1 MEQSSG
7 DDVERKT
14 KNIQQVLGYLNFSSG
29 VPDSQYLGAL
39 NALFRSSNTKTWE
52 ELVKELSASLDELEG
67 VSSTF
72 ADAKQARRV
81 LKLIPTFIEGYFA
94 HHAELLAHQT
104 PTEYC
109 NGFFLGRATEALLA
123 SDPFDETE
131 DVVKRAISKINDY
144 IGYRPVAT
152 LESQKIEPYKH
163 EWVRPMPIYIRDAG
177 VAAGKYEAVTR
188 ACIELIESTHPSLL
202 RAAYFDPSRL
212 QELAIDPK
220 AYDFDHPAN
229 KRPNHHF
236 GQWDPHQIDGDGF
249 YTRFV
254 VQQVTIDSLLQR
266 MVRAKTEDGLSQD
279 ELIFEAAAVLAG
291 TILMSSGISGY
302 GPETHASTVSL
313 GGLLAQIA
321 AYRDEFYRMLISTMS
336 GSHGARLV
344 EEANRLQQPFAAAR
358 QDLNRQLTAC
368 RATQLQRVQVA
379 RIFARMNYGEEATIQ
394 ANRIQVP
401 SARIA
406 TQLDCSL
413 SATRSAMDRGELE
426 EALASITQARQA
438 LIRGIECGAIV
449 DPWNILG
456 FDANFSLFGPI
467 ENSLRDYRIDELVD
481 VIEEM
486 HELFARLWS
495 KASAAQ
501 MDDLVTETRERF
513 HESATWW
520 HQFAAHEIESV
531 DAEDPLEVFEA
542 AQNVAQALE
551 AWHQSGEAAGDI
563 GFWAPHVQKFDS
575 CRAYWLVVN
584 TLLARNDKV
593 ASLGLLMHW
602 LSRADSIPLEHGETS
617 FFRLSLRWLEATLD
631 ETGTVPETGKL
642 AGWKRIRKFFDY
654 LEANAGEFLVVPE
667 FQPDTPTS
675 STDSD
680 KPKRGGGKG
689 TLDESF
695 GDGSDFD
702 GEYDDGYEGDFDDP
716 FGDEEE
722 EDRFSAAYENVVY
735 RDSTDDGME
744 GSVFDFESHD
754 EDYLQQTS
762 RPIAIRLAFIE
773 QLSLV
778 WRLIA
783 VTWASAKASNKPD
796 AADSETAELME
807 DMLSNA
813 HGQLTRSL
821 QDLDQLTRDVAGYK
835 LSRVGADA
843 EAMANYDRLRL
854 LKDSLLDQVMN
865 ATVSVTESL
874 RFLTAAAEPAEDA
887 SEKSVALADVSV
899 EGDPGDDYDGSIEDD
914 NPEAHSQEVVLM
926 LRACLR
932 GDATA
937 AGQLWPAVRASLQG
951 KPILYVPLNRDGRP
965 NTITSVRTRQHLI
978 QNLLYWLPRLGLLK
992 ETYQLLE
999 LIREMELK
1007 PVGFGAITE
1016 FDDLFE
1022 VGCSSIV
1029 NALIDVDEGNQ
1040 DGEVSGEE
1048 DDDWLVAS
1056 LEDVMEPLLRS
1067 WLAHSRTLRLSVLE
1081 QVLTEEAWEP
1091 LERFI
1096 QEYGRDI
1103 FTQRFL
1109 NLGNLRGILHQGVD
1123 VWLQMIEEREEPDY
1137 QTIIDALEHGVDR
1150 RDFIE
1155 MLTFVLEAIVE
1166 NYSEY
1171 RDYNSTTTQSDR
1183 GDLLYTLLDFLRL
1196 RVSYDRVVWNL
1207 RPVVLAHQVL
1217 ANRGCEET
1225 AARWR
1230 QSLKDRIRAEAKRH
1244 MLRLTELQQK
1254 YAMQLPSI
1262 SKRISEKFMR
1272 PLMIDYL
1279 CALIEP
1285 AMYHEDADARL
1296 SAFDRI
1302 RQQAEAFMREPSG
1315 AGLDVPTWLLTM
1327 EDTIRSVNDKH
1338 EASMQRLLETYMLPP
1353 AKMSAEEIQE
1363 NLRSWEPKLLEQA
1376 EDEDDEEE

>member
-1 MEQSSG
+1 MDQSSG
-7 DDVERKT
+7 EDVKSKT
-14 KNIQQVLGYLNFSSG
+14 KHIQQVLGYLNFSSG
-29 VPDSQYLGAL
+29 ASDPQFLGAL
-39 NALFRSSNTKTWE
+39 NALFRSSNTANPASPKTTDE
-52 ELVKELSASLDELEG
+52 VLAELNSSLTELEG
-67 VSSTF
+67 SSTTF
-72 ADAKQARRV
+72 ADAKQARRLLELV
-81 LKLIPTFIEGYFA
+81 PTFIDAYFE
-94 HHAELLAHQT
+94 HHSELLAHHSKDQH
-104 PTEYC
+104 C
-109 NGFFLGRATEALLA
+109 NSFFLGRAIEVLL
-123 SDPFDETE
+123 SGDPFDETE
-131 DVVKRAISKINDY
+131 EVIPRAIAKINDY

-152 LESQKIEPYKH
+152 LESQKIQPYKH
-163 EWVRPMPIYIRDAG
+163 EWIRPLPVYVRDSG
-177 VAAGKYEAVTR
+177 VAAGKYEAIVE
-188 ACIELIESTHPSLL
+188 ACIQLIEATHPSLL
-202 RAAYFDPSRL
+202 RAAYFDPNRL
-212 QELAIDPK
+212 LELAIDPR

-236 GQWDPHQIDGDGF
+236 GQWDPHQIDGEGY

-254 VQQVTIDSLLQR
+254 VQQVTIDSLLKR
-266 MVRAKTEDGLSQD
+266 MVRAHTQDGLAED
-279 ELIFEAAAVLAG
+279 ELVFEAAAVLAG
-291 TILMSSGISGY
+291 TILMSSGVSGY

-321 AYRDEFYRMLISTMS
+321 AYRDEFYRQLITTMS

-358 QDLNRQLTAC
+358 QDLNRQLTEC

-379 RIFARMNYGEEATIQ
+379 RIFARMNYGEEATTQ

-401 SARIA
+401 AARIA
-406 TQLDCSL
+406 TQIDCNM
-413 SATRSAMDRGELE
+413 SATRSAMERGELE
-426 EALASITQARQA
+426 VALASISAARET
-438 LIRGIECGAIV
+438 LLRGIECGAIV

-467 ENSLRDYRIDELVD
+467 ENSLRDYRVDDLVD
-481 VIEEM
+481 VVEEM
-486 HELFARLWS
+486 HELFAQLWS
-495 KASAAQ
+495 KAAASQ
-501 MDDLVTETRERF
+501 LDEVVAETKHRF

-520 HQFAAHEIESV
+520 HQFAAHEIDSV

-551 AWHQSGEAAGDI
+551 AWHQSGEASGDI

-602 LSRADSIPLEHGETS
+602 LSRSESIPLEHGETS

-631 ETGTVPETGKL
+631 ETGTIGEDGKL

-654 LEANAGEFLVVPE
+654 LEANAGDFLVVPE
-667 FQPDTPTS
+667 FQPDTLPS
-675 STDSD
+675 SNDSD
-680 KPKRGGGKG
+680 NPQRRGHPENRSDDEL
-689 TLDESF
+689 LDDE
-695 GDGSDFD
+695 DGF
-702 GEYDDGYEGDFDDP
+702 DDGYGGELESGFSDS

-722 EDRFSAAYENVVY
+722 EENRYSAAYENVVY

-754 EDYLQQTS
+754 EDYLQQAS

-783 VTWASAKASNKPD
+783 VTWVSAKASQKPD
-796 AADSETAELME
+796 ALDKETAELMV

-813 HGQLTRSL
+813 RDQLTRSL
-821 QDLDQLTRDVAGYK
+821 QDLDQLTSDVARYK

-854 LKDSLLDQVMN
+854 LKDSLLDQVMA
-865 ATVSVTESL
+865 ATVSVTESV
-874 RFLTAAAEPAEDA
+874 RFLTAASTP
-887 SEKSVALADVSV
+887 VPTNLADAGT
-899 EGDPGDDYDGSIEDD
+899 E
-914 NPEAHSQEVVLM
+914 PESARESDANAQSEEVVHM
-926 LRACLR
+926 LRACLE

-937 AGQLWPAVRASLQG
+937 AQQLWPSVRASLQG
-951 KPILYVPLNRDGRP
+951 KAILYVPLNRGGRP
-965 NTITSVRTRQHLI
+965 NEITAVRTRQHLI

-992 ETYQLLE
+992 EAYQLLE

-1007 PVGFGAITE
+1007 PVGVGAITE

-1029 NALIDVDEGNQ
+1029 NALIDVDRGSESEGRSSK
-1040 DGEVSGEE
+1040 DSH

-1081 QVLTEEAWEP
+1081 QVLTDDAWEP

-1096 QEYGRDI
+1096 QEYGRDL

-1137 QTIIDALEHGVDR
+1137 QTIIDALEHGADR
-1150 RDFIE
+1150 KEFIE
-1155 MLTFVLEAIVE
+1155 LLTFVLEAIVE

-1183 GDLLYTLLDFLRL
+1183 GDQLYTLLDFLRL

-1230 QSLKDRIRAEAKRH
+1230 QSLKERIRAEAKRH

-1285 AMYHEDADARL
+1285 AMFHEDPEART

-1302 RQQAEAFMREPSG
+1302 RQQAESFMREPSG

-1327 EDTIRSVNDKH
+1327 EDTIRAVSEKH
-1338 EASMQRLLETYMLPP
+1338 EASMQRLLETYMLSPV
-1353 AKMSAEEIQE
+1353 KLSAEEIQE
-1363 NLRSWEPKLLEQA
+1363 NLRSWEPKLLEQV
-1376 EDEDDEEE
+1376 EDDEDDEEE